1 MSDND
6 QSKKVPA
13 KHAPKD
19 YTSELPMFDLATT
32 IEFVTGIHEK
42 ALETA
47 SMIDVAKAFGYSDT
61 SSTPFYRK
69 ILAARHFGLIS
80 DQGPGLTKQ
89 ALDYLKPDA
98 EDAKSR
104 ALNSCIMGIPAFA
117 ELVQSHQGKRINIDI
132 VANGFMRK
140 FPLTKAGASL
150 CARVF
155 VNSVRTAGFMT
166 PDGTIGAVVAAES
179 VIESGDQSQSVP
191 AAGRPGVQAVQ
202 NLPGTH
208 THTLP
213 LANQRKVTINA
224 PLDITPNEISRLKA
238 WAEVTLLV
246 EWHEKEAK
254 SDTVQ

>member
-1 MSDND
+1 MSDID
-6 QSKKVPA
+6 QSKKTA
-13 KHAPKD
+13 GKAGAKD
-19 YTSELPMFDLATT
+19 YTSDLPMFDLATAL
-32 IEFVTGIHEK
+32 EFVTIIHEK

-47 SMIDVAKAFGYSDT
+47 SMLDVAKSFKYSSV

-69 ILAARHFGLIS
+69 VLSARIFGILAYQA
-80 DQGPGLTKQ
+80 PELTKR
-89 ALDYLKPDA
+89 ALDYLKPDT

-104 ALNSCIMGIPAFA
+104 ALSDAIMGIPAYA
-117 ELVQSHQGKRINIDI
+117 ELVQSHQGKRINHDI

-140 FPLTKAGASL
+140 FPLTKAGATL

-166 PDGTIGAVVAAES
+166 ADGTIGSVAQPAANGENDDQAQTQVVANKSEPQTATT
-179 VIESGDQSQSVP
+179 
-191 AAGRPGVQAVQ
+191 
-202 NLPGTH
+202 LPGTH

-224 PLDITPNEISRLKA
+224 PLDITPNEIARLKA

-246 EWHEKEAK
+246 EWHEKDAPL
-254 SDTVQ
+254 VQ

>member
-1 MSDND
+1 
-6 QSKKVPA
+6 
-13 KHAPKD
+13 
-19 YTSELPMFDLATT
+19 MFDLATA

-47 SMIDVAKAFGYSDT
+47 SMLEVAKAFGYSSV

-69 ILAARHFGLIS
+69 ILAGRMFGLLS
-80 DQGPGLTKQ
+80 MQRPELTKR
-89 ALDYLKPDA
+89 ALDYLKPDT
-98 EDAKSR
+98 EDAKSK
-104 ALNSCIMGIPAFA
+104 ALNDSIMGISAYS
-117 ELVQSHQGKRINIDI
+117 ELVQSHQGKRLNLDI

-140 FPLTKAGASL
+140 FPLTKAAASL

-155 VNSVRTAGFMT
+155 VNSVRTAGFLT
-166 PDGTIGAVVAAES
+166 PDGAIGATAQPSLNGDA
-179 VIESGDQSQSVP
+179 GDQSQVPSVP
-191 AAGRPGVQAVQ
+191 TKPEPQTSAT
-202 NLPGTH
+202 LPGTH

-246 EWHEKEAK
+246 EWHDKDTK
-254 SDTVQ
+254 SDMVQ